1 MKVMRKI
8 IEIDEALCNGCGDC
22 VPSCHEGAIQIVDG
36 KARLVADRYCDGLG
50 ACLGECPTGALK
62 IVEREAEVFDEK
74 AVLEHLKAM
83 SSAQAAPA
91 APQAHQC
98 PGAQVKQ
105 LRPQPAPQCP
115 SARIM
120 QFARSAP
127 PAAAP
132 PDTAPA
138 PSALSTWPIQIRLVP
153 PTAPFLENAHVLVAA
168 DCVPAAAPNFHRD
181 FLQGRVL
188 MMGCPKFD
196 NPEAYVQ
203 KFAQIFASASVQ
215 RVTVAVMQVPC
226 CQGLPAIVRKGME
239 MAAKVVPG
247 ETVVLSLQG
256 EVLDRREWQD

>member
-1 MKVMRKI
+1 MGM
-8 IEIDEALCNGCGDC
+8 AL
-22 VPSCHEGAIQIVDG
+22 SDG
-36 KARLVADRYCDGLG
+36 VALIRYL
-50 ACLGECPTGALK
+50 
-62 IVEREAEVFDEK
+62 
-74 AVLEHLKAM
+74 M
-83 SSAQAAPA
+83 SAAQAAPA

-105 LRPQPAPQCP
+105 LTPQPAHQCP
-115 SARIM
+115 SARIK

-127 PAAAP
+127 PAAAE
-132 PDTAPA
+132 PDTAPT

-153 PTAPFLENAHVLVAA
+153 PTAPFLQDAHVLVAA

-196 NPEAYVQ
+196 DAEPYVQ
-203 KFAQIFASASVQ
+203 KFAQIFASASVK

-239 MAAKVVPG
+239 IAGKAVPG
-247 ETVVLSLQG
+247 ETVALSLQG
-256 EVLDRREWQD
+256 EVLDRRDWQD